1 MDHSQIQQLIKA
13 AFPDCEVSVE
23 GGEGKFLVTA
33 VGPAFEGLNA
43 VKRQQAVYAVINE
56 HIASGAIHAVT
67 MRLLTQAEIEASQ
80 AS

>member
-1 MDHSQIQQLIKA
+1 MDQVEIKQLLLA
-13 AFPDCEVSVE
+13 AFPDCEISVE
-23 GGEGKFLVTA
+23 GGDGKFVVTA
-33 VGPAFEGLNA
+33 IGAAFEGLNA

-67 MRLLTQAEIEASQ
+67 MRLLTQAEVDASQ